1 MPFSQTFPRSG
12 SMRTGRLFPRPAWVP
27 PIAVSVG
34 SVLPTPRA
42 SRGASSTE
50 TVALLPT
57 PGKADGDGGHLSS
70 EGHQSTLPGV
80 TRDLAL
86 LPSPRTS
93 DTNGAGHHGDGGM
106 DLRTAVTEI
115 ALLPTPAVND
125 MGMAYTPEEWDAW
138 TEKMKAKHGNGN
150 GHGKSLNV
158 EAQRL
163 LPTPTR
169 RDHKDSEICRE
180 PHRPDDVDTLA
191 RALTDVPAA
200 LLPAPSVADSTGG
213 HERRGGERG
222 EELLLKGVVRAAADG
237 TLLPTPRATDG
248 TKGGPNQ
255 RGSSGD
261 LMLPSAV
268 ASMSIACSYCGELRE
283 VAGCDNCDAGPLPL
297 LPTPTAVD
305 YKSSGGGYNGQTNVT
320 LTDATVR
327 QTARWGEYE
336 PAIRR
341 WEAITRPAPEP
352 TKPNSKGSPKLSDEF
367 DEWLMG
373 LPAGWITDVPGITW
387 NEVLKAC
394 GNGVLPQQCVAAL
407 HYLRHLSAL

>member
-1 MPFSQTFPRSG
+1 MFQESSQPQPLATWNPARSVWETSQESICGHLMPFSQTLPRSG
-12 SMRTGRLFPRPAWVP
+12 SMRTGRLYQRPAWVP
-27 PIAVSVG
+27 RTNASVG

-57 PGKADGDGGHLSS
+57 PGKADGDGGH
-70 EGHQSTLPGV
+70 EIP
-80 TRDLAL
+80 L
-86 LPSPRTS
+86 LPTPEASRAGGTAERHLERKEEADGSKRTKV
-93 DTNGAGHHGDGGM
+93 TNLDILAASGLIGDFP
-106 DLRTAVTEI
+106 
-115 ALLPTPAVND
+115 LLPTPAVND
-125 MGMAYTPEEWDAW
+125 MGAAYTPETWDEWTA
-138 TEKMKAKHGNGN
+138 TMKAKHNNGN

-169 RDHKDSEICRE
+169 RDHKDTEVRRE

-191 RALTDVPAA
+191 RALTDV
-200 LLPAPSVADSTGG
+200 
-213 HERRGGERG
+213 
-222 EELLLKGVVRAAADG
+222 
-237 TLLPTPRATDG
+237 LLPTPRATDG

-268 ASMSIACSYCGELRE
+268 SS
-283 VAGCDNCDAGPLPL
+283 L
-297 LPTPTAVD
+297 LPTPTAAD
-305 YKSSGGGYNGQTNVT
+305 SKASGASGCDSGHDGTT

-327 QTARWGEYE
+327 QPAKWGEYE

-341 WEAITRPAPEP
+341 WEAVTRPAPEP
-352 TKPNSKGSPKLSDEF
+352 TKANAKGNPKLSDEF

-373 LPAGWITDVPGITW
+373 YPAGWITNVPGVTW

-394 GNGVLPQQCVAAL
+394 GNGVVPQQGAAAIRWLLTMGVAA
-407 HYLRHLSAL
+407 